1 MKGDRTMPDG
11 SALAR
16 WIEAYPG
23 QTQRPGEGTFEL
35 GLCMAGAVSAG
46 AYTAG
51 VLDLLIEAL
60 DAFAAEKARRQAAGE
75 ARLHDVRLSVLGG
88 ASAGGMCAALGAVF
102 LDARFPHVT
111 PDADAATKA
120 ANPLYDAWVRR
131 IDMRHLLGIGD
142 LKDNR
147 IRSGLD
153 CTVLDEIVEAL
164 VDSRQAMEEEDRPW
178 LADPLRVMLTLA
190 NLRGVPYALR
200 FAGSGA
206 DSHFM
211 WRHADYLRF
220 VIPRGLASAV
230 GAQAAPD
237 ETVLD
242 RARPRGDP
250 MRELFKAVTLGTG
263 AFPAALRPRVIDR
276 PRDDYAFRA
285 LLHPRSRLAEE
296 QNPPLDPLPVWAR
309 ECLPDWDEGEPDG
322 YRMLCVDGGAM
333 DNEPLELVR
342 RALAGWN
349 GRNPRAGK
357 EADRAVLLVDPFANK
372 ETPGPDDEAGLL
384 GTVMPL
390 FNALVRNSRFK
401 AEDLALAASPDTY
414 SRFLIAPSRGS
425 GWKAPGAI
433 AAGYLGGFM
442 GFFSEAYRHHDFMLG
457 RRNARSF
464 LMRYLVLPMGNPL
477 FAEGRWSQADIS
489 RHLVRRTPDGP
500 EDHLPIIPL
509 FGRLAARPD
518 PAEDDAVE
526 PLPQWPAGRFN
537 AKDIAE
543 PIARRAHRVAELVYE
558 QFVLQ
563 KLDRIARESAEK
575 LIARQSWWLRG
586 PLRLGRRI
594 FEPRVLPRIEEML
607 RTVPAQYVA
616 REAEARIAAAVT
628 ELDKAELAGQ
638 R

>member
-1 MKGDRTMPDG
+1 MPDG

-16 WIEAYPG
+16 WIETYPA
-23 QTQRPGEGTFEL
+23 QAQRPGEGTFEL

-51 VLDLLIEAL
+51 VLDLLVEAL
-60 DAFAAEKARRQAAGE
+60 DAFAAEKARRRAAGE
-75 ARLHDVRLSVLGG
+75 APLHQVRFSVLGG

-102 LDARFPHVT
+102 LDAAFPHVT
-111 PDADAATKA
+111 PGAGDDAKA
-120 ANPLYDAWVRR
+120 QNPLYDAWVRR
-131 IDMRHLLGIGD
+131 IDMRRLLGTGD
-142 LKDNR
+142 LADGR
-147 IRSGLD
+147 IRSALD
-153 CTVLDEIVEAL
+153 CTVLDEIVETLLDA
-164 VDSRQAMEEEDRPW
+164 RQGMAGAARPW
-178 LADPLRVMLTLA
+178 LADPVRVMLTLA

-200 FAGSGA
+200 FGGPGF
-206 DSHFM
+206 SHFM

-220 VIPRGLASAV
+220 VVPRGTEAAV
-230 GAQAAPD
+230 GPD
-237 ETVLD
+237 ETLLD
-242 RARPRGDP
+242 RFRPRGDRL
-250 MRELFKAVTLGTG
+250 RELFKAATLGTG
-263 AFPAALRPRVIDR
+263 AFPAALRPRVIHR

-296 QNPPLDPLPVWAR
+296 TDPVVDPLPVWAR
-309 ECLPDWDEGEPDG
+309 ECLPDWDEIEPDE

-349 GRNPRAGK
+349 GRNPRAGR
-357 EADRAVLLVDPFANK
+357 EADRAVILVDPFANK
-372 ETPGPDDEAGLL
+372 EKPGPDSEVGLL
-384 GTVMPL
+384 GAFLPL

-425 GWKAPGAI
+425 AWRAPGAI

-442 GFFSEAYRHHDFMLG
+442 GFFSEAYRHHDYMLG

-477 FAEGRWSQADIS
+477 FAESRWSQQDVS

-509 FGRLAARPD
+509 FGRLARQSDA
-518 PAEDDAVE
+518 ATDDAVE
-526 PLPQWPAGRFN
+526 PLPAWPAGRFN

-543 PIARRAHRVAELVYE
+543 PVAERAHRVTELVYE
-558 QFVLQ
+558 QFVMQ
-563 KLDRIARESAEK
+563 KLDRIARENTDK
-575 LIARQSWWLRG
+575 VIASQPWYLRY
-586 PLRLGRRI
+586 PLRLGRPWLER
-594 FEPRVLPRIEEML
+594 RLLPRAEEIL

-616 REAEARIAAAVT
+616 REAVVRIAAAVT
-628 ELDKAELAGQ
+628 ELDKAELA
-638 R
+638 

>member
-1 MKGDRTMPDG
+1 MANG

-16 WIEAYPG
+16 WISTYPA
-23 QTQRPGEGTFEL
+23 TAPRPPDGTFTL

-60 DAFAAEKARRQAAGE
+60 DALAAEKARRRAAGE
-75 ARLHDVRLSVLGG
+75 APLHEVRLSVLGG

-102 LDARFPHVT
+102 LDAAFPPVT
-111 PDADAATKA
+111 PGAADAAKA
-120 ANPLYDAWVRR
+120 SNPLYDAWVRR
-131 IDMRHLLGIGD
+131 IDMRHLLGTGD
-142 LKDNR
+142 LADGA
-147 IRSGLD
+147 IRSALD
-153 CTVLDEIVEAL
+153 CTVLDEIVETL
-164 VDSRQAMEEEDRPW
+164 VDARQGMADAARPW
-178 LADPLRVMLTLA
+178 LADPLAVMLTLA
-190 NLRGVPYALR
+190 NLRGVPYALS
-200 FAGSGA
+200 FGGEGF
-206 DSHFM
+206 SHFM

-220 VIPRGLASAV
+220 VVPRGLAGGGVA
-230 GAQAAPD
+230 GPD
-237 ETVLD
+237 ETMLD
-242 RARPRGDP
+242 RSLPRGEP
-250 MRELFKAVTLGTG
+250 LRELFKAATLGTG
-263 AFPAALRPRVIDR
+263 AFPAALRPRVIR
-276 PRDDYAFRA
+276 RRRGDYAFRA

-296 QNPPLDPLPVWAR
+296 PDAAVDPLPAWAR
-309 ECLPDWDEGEPDG
+309 ECMPDWQEGEPDE

-357 EADRAVLLVDPFANK
+357 EADRAVILVDPFANK
-372 ETPGPDDEAGLL
+372 EQPGPADEVGLFGAFL
-384 GTVMPL
+384 PL

-414 SRFLIAPSRGS
+414 SRFLVAPSRGW

-464 LMRYLVLPMGNPL
+464 LRRYLVLPLGNPL
-477 FAEGRWSQADIS
+477 FGERLWSQQDVS
-489 RHLVRRTPDGP
+489 RHLVQRTPDGP
-500 EDHLPIIPL
+500 EDHLPVIPL
-509 FGRLAARPD
+509 FGRLAPRAD
-518 PAEDDAVE
+518 AAEDDAVE
-526 PLPQWPAGRFN
+526 PMPAWPAGQFN

-543 PIARRAHRVAELVYE
+543 PIARRTHRVADLVYQ
-558 QFVLQ
+558 QFVVR

-586 PLRLGRRI
+586 PLRLGRR
-594 FEPRVLPRIEEML
+594 FLEPRLLPKAEELL
-607 RTVPAQYVA
+607 RTVPAQYLA
-616 REAEARIAAAVT
+616 DQALDRIGAAVR
-628 ELDKAELAGQ
+628 ELDKAELG
-638 R
+638 

>member
-1 MKGDRTMPDG
+1 MPDG
-11 SALAR
+11 TALAR
-16 WIEAYPG
+16 WIGAYPA
-23 QTQRPGEGTFEL
+23 QTRRPPEGTFEL

-75 ARLHDVRLSVLGG
+75 APLHEVRLAVLGG

-102 LDARFPHVT
+102 LDAAFPHVT
-111 PDADAATKA
+111 PGADAAAKA

-131 IDMRHLLGIGD
+131 IDMRRLLGTDD
-142 LKDNR
+142 LEDGR
-147 IRSGLD
+147 IASALD
-153 CTVLDEIVEAL
+153 CLVLDEIVETLLDA
-164 VDSRQAMEEEDRPW
+164 RQDMAAAARPW

-200 FAGSGA
+200 FGGEGF
-206 DSHFM
+206 SHFM

-220 VIPRGLASAV
+220 VVPRGAR
-230 GAQAAPD
+230 GQAGPD
-237 ETVLD
+237 ETLLD
-242 RARPRGDP
+242 RFRPRGDP
-250 MRELFKAVTLGTG
+250 MRELFKAATLGTG
-263 AFPAALRPRVIDR
+263 AFPAALRPRVIRR

-296 QNPPLDPLPVWAR
+296 IDPTVDPLPVWAR
-309 ECLPDWDEGEPDG
+309 ECMPDWDEGAAEE

-333 DNEPLELVR
+333 DNEPIELVR

-349 GRNPRAGK
+349 GRNPRAGR
-357 EADRAVLLVDPFANK
+357 EADRAVILVDPFANK
-372 ETPGPDDEAGLL
+372 EQPGPDGEVGLVGAIL
-384 GTVMPL
+384 PL

-414 SRFLIAPSRGS
+414 SRFLIAPSRGVR
-425 GWKAPGAI
+425 WRAPGAI

-464 LMRYLVLPMGNPL
+464 LMRHLVLPMGNPL
-477 FAEGRWSQADIS
+477 FAGGRWSQADVG

-500 EDHLPIIPL
+500 EDHLPVVPL
-509 FGRLAARPD
+509 FGRLARRDD
-518 PAEDDAVE
+518 PAADDAVE
-526 PLPQWPAGRFN
+526 PMPAWPAGRFN
-537 AKDIAE
+537 AKDIAG
-543 PIARRAHRVAELVYE
+543 PIAERAHRVAELVYG
-558 QFVLQ
+558 QFVVP

-575 LIARQSWWLRG
+575 LIARQPWWLRG
-586 PLRLGRRI
+586 PLRLARRLL
-594 FEPRVLPRIEEML
+594 EPRVLPRLEEML
-607 RTVPAQYVA
+607 RAVPAQYVA
-616 REAEARIAAAVT
+616 REAAARIAAAVT
-628 ELDKAELAGQ
+628 ELDKAELA
-638 R
+638 

>member
-1 MKGDRTMPDG
+1 MPDG
-11 SALAR
+11 AALAR
-16 WIEAYPG
+16 WIGAYPA
-23 QTQRPGEGTFEL
+23 QTQRPKEGTFEL

-51 VLDLLIEAL
+51 VLDLVIEAL

-75 ARLHDVRLSVLGG
+75 APLHEVRLSVLGG

-102 LDARFPHVT
+102 LDAAFPHVT
-111 PDADAATKA
+111 PGADAAAKA

-131 IDMRHLLGIGD
+131 IDMRHLLGTDD
-142 LKDNR
+142 LKDGR
-147 IRSGLD
+147 IASALD
-153 CTVLDEIVEAL
+153 CSVLDEIVETL
-164 VDSRQAMEEEDRPW
+164 VDARQGMAGAARPW

-200 FAGSGA
+200 FGGEGF
-206 DSHFM
+206 SHFM

-220 VIPRGLASAV
+220 VVPRG
-230 GAQAAPD
+230 AAAEAGPD
-237 ETVLD
+237 ETLLD
-242 RARPRGDP
+242 RFRPRGDP
-250 MRELFKAVTLGTG
+250 MRELFKAATLGTG
-263 AFPAALRPRVIDR
+263 AFPAALRPRVIRR

-296 QNPPLDPLPVWAR
+296 TDPAVDPLPVWAR
-309 ECLPDWDEGEPDG
+309 ECLPDWDEGGPDE

-349 GRNPRAGK
+349 GRNPRAGR
-357 EADRAVLLVDPFANK
+357 EADRAVILVDPFANK
-372 ETPGPDDEAGLL
+372 EQPGPDSEVGLL
-384 GTVMPL
+384 GAFLPL

-425 GWKAPGAI
+425 RWRAPGAI

-477 FAEGRWSQADIS
+477 FAEGRWSQADVS

-500 EDHLPIIPL
+500 EDHLPVIPL
-509 FGRLAARPD
+509 FGRLARRDD
-518 PAEDDAVE
+518 PAADDAVE
-526 PLPQWPAGRFN
+526 PMPAWPAGRFN

-543 PIARRAHRVAELVYE
+543 PIARRAHGVAELVYE
-558 QFVLQ
+558 QFVVQ

-607 RTVPAQYVA
+607 RTVPAQYLA
-616 REAEARIAAAVT
+616 REAAARIAAAVT
-628 ELDKAELAGQ
+628 ELDKAELA
-638 R
+638 